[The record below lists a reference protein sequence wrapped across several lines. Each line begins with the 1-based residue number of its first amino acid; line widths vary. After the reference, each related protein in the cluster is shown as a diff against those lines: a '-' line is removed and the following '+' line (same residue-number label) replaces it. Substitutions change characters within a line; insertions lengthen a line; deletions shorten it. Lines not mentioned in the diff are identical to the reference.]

1 MPPRIPLPGPEE
13 MTDAQRRV
21 HDAIISG
28 PRGTLIG
35 PLRAAIHNPELAERW
50 SALGEVLRFRTSL
63 AKRLSELAILVTG
76 RRWSSQVEWWVH
88 ARAAAEAGLAPEVIE
103 AMRQGQA
110 PSFVAPDE
118 ALVYRF
124 ARALQQSGDVPR
136 DIYNAAVA
144 EFGVAGVV
152 ELTALIGY
160 YTMVSMTLNAHEIP
174 LPEGVAA
181 PLVAPIR
188 GGLHELP
195 DMEEKSEG
203 R

>member
-1 MPPRIPLPGPEE
+1 MPRIPLPGPEE
-13 MTDAQRRV
+13 MTPAQRRV

-50 SALGEVLRFRTSL
+50 SALGEILRFRTSL
-63 AKRLSELAILVTG
+63 PKRLSELAILVTG
-76 RRWSSQVEWWVH
+76 RRWTSQVEWWVH
-88 ARAAAEAGLAPEVIE
+88 ARAAADAGLDAAIIAAIREGAV
-103 AMRQGQA
+103 
-110 PSFVAPDE
+110 PDFDDAKE

-124 ARALQQSGDVPR
+124 ACALQQNGQVPR
-136 DIYNAAVA
+136 DIYDDAVRQ
-144 EFGVAGVV
+144 FGVAGVV

-181 PLVAPIR
+181 PLEALGS
-188 GGLHELP
+188 GGLHVLP
-195 DMEEKSEG
+195 DIKEKSEG

>member
-1 MPPRIPLPGPEE
+1 
-13 MTDAQRRV
+13 MTPAQRRV

-50 SALGEVLRFRTSL
+50 SALGEILRFRTSL
-63 AKRLSELAILVTG
+63 PKRLSELAILVTG
-76 RRWSSQVEWWVH
+76 RRWTSQVEWWVH
-88 ARAAAEAGLAPEVIE
+88 ARAAADAGLDAAIIAAIREGAV
-103 AMRQGQA
+103 
-110 PSFVAPDE
+110 PDFDDAKE

-124 ARALQQSGDVPR
+124 ACALQQNGQVPR
-136 DIYNAAVA
+136 DIYDDAVRQ
-144 EFGVAGVV
+144 FGVAGVV

-174 LPEGVAA
+174 LPEGVAEPLEA
-181 PLVAPIR
+181 PSS
-188 GGLHELP
+188 GGLHVLP
-195 DMEEKSEG
+195 DIKEKSEG